1 MAAMAAV
8 ALVLSVAETAQ
19 QTQLPIPAAVVVE
32 LLLVVMAMEEVVD
45 PALSL
50 FAIQH
55 LLPQALMQF
64 QRFLALL
71 ALVLR

>member
-1 MAAMAAV
+1 MAAMAAEV
-8 ALVLSVAETAQ
+8 LVQLVAEIAQ
-19 QTQLPIPAAVVVE
+19 QMQLQILVVAVAG
-32 LLLVVMAMEEVVD
+32 LPLVVMAMEEVVD

-71 ALVLR
+71 ALALR